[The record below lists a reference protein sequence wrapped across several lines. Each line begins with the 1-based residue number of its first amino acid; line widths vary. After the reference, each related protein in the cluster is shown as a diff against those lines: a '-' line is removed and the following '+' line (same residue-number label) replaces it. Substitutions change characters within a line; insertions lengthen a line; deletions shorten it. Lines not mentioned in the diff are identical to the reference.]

1 MAAGCEDGL
10 QRGLHSASLAGLSSS
25 VSDHLRAQDRLSRN
39 PDEGPGKG
47 SLVCQVRFPTS
58 VSTSSAERLCSGPLP
73 LRPQFHSF
81 IFICNFSVVLV
92 QEVGSHL
99 EPNPMQDDLRLPHCS
114 PQPQPQPPTPPPR
127 GWAAGEEEETLRS
140 IFTLLFVP
148 QSWSEG
154 HARRLAPFSW
164 TTSKPQATS
173 LGKLERKTL
182 KVQSVLGS

>member
-99 EPNPMQDDLRLPHCS
+99 EPNPMQDDLR
-114 PQPQPQPPTPPPR
+114 
-127 GWAAGEEEETLRS
+127 S

>member
-99 EPNPMQDDLRLPHCS
+99 EPNPMQDDLRMPSELLPGWV
-114 PQPQPQPPTPPPR
+114 PLPALWRFLPPPAARQHGGGGDAGVRDGRLQQR
-127 GWAAGEEEETLRS
+127 GQAPVSHLHQAGHPGLV
-140 IFTLLFVP
+140 LL
-148 QSWSEG
+148 
-154 HARRLAPFSW
+154 LAGM
-164 TTSKPQATS
+164 
-173 LGKLERKTL
+173 L
-182 KVQSVLGS
+182 